1 MVLPLSFIE
10 KTDGNMVDT
19 YGNNFMRVA
28 VKVINNIFPQ
38 TKQELLACAWKSNML
53 EYTERKNVQYED

>member
-1 MVLPLSFIE
+1 
-10 KTDGNMVDT
+10 MVDT

-53 EYTERKNVQYED
+53 EYTEHKNIQYED

>member
-1 MVLPLSFIE
+1 
-10 KTDGNMVDT
+10 MVDT

-38 TKQELLACAWKSNML
+38 TKQELLACAWKSIML
-53 EYTERKNVQYED
+53 EYTERKKYTA